1 MNEVKDC
8 LIFVVVS
15 LSQGDHMP
23 YKGYGQY
30 CPFAL
35 AAELLCERWTLLV
48 ISRIIDGCSRFNEI
62 HRGVPKISATLLSQR
77 LKQLEHT
84 GLITRQPLANER
96 GYSYELTD
104 AGRDLDPI
112 IMSLAVWGQKWSRDM
127 EHEDLDPA
135 FLAWSMH
142 TRLNIAA
149 MPEQRTVMEFALS
162 GYQKSIFR
170 FWLVVE
176 HGQADMCL
184 KYPGYESDIVVSAD
198 IRRFIETWR
207 GFRDLH
213 QEISSG
219 HVRLAGPR
227 SIKEAFPNWLLLSAL
242 SPFPRK
248 VGREARI
255 GERTSVEPV

>member
-1 MNEVKDC
+1 
-8 LIFVVVS
+8 
-15 LSQGDHMP
+15 MP

-77 LKQLEHT
+77 LKQLEHA
-84 GLITRQPLANER
+84 GLITRQPLDNER
-96 GYSYELTD
+96 GYRYALTD

-142 TRLNIAA
+142 TRLNVEA
-149 MPEQRTVMEFALS
+149 MPTQRTVMEFAFS
-162 GYQKSIFR
+162 GYQKSTFR

-176 HGQADMCL
+176 KGVADMCL
-184 KYPGYESDIVVSAD
+184 KYPGYDSDIVVHAE
-198 IRRFIETWR
+198 IRRFVEAWR
-207 GFRDLH
+207 GFRDLR
-213 QEISSG
+213 QEISAG
-219 HVRLAGPR
+219 HIRLEGP
-227 SIKEAFPNWLLLSAL
+227 SHMQKAFPDWLMLSAL
-242 SPFPRK
+242 SPFARE
-248 VGREARI
+248 VGRESRLGKTDRI
-255 GERTSVEPV
+255 SASG

>member
-1 MNEVKDC
+1 
-8 LIFVVVS
+8 
-15 LSQGDHMP
+15 MP

-77 LKQLEHT
+77 LKQLEHA
-84 GLITRQPLANER
+84 GLIIRQPLENER
-96 GYSYELTD
+96 GHSYELTG

-142 TRLNIAA
+142 TRLNIEA
-149 MPEQRTVMEFALS
+149 MPNRRTVMEFAFS
-162 GYQKSIFR
+162 GYQKGIFR

-176 HGQADMCL
+176 QGHADMCL
-184 KYPGYESDIVVSAD
+184 KYPGYESDIVVRAD
-198 IRRFIETWR
+198 ILRFIEAWR
-207 GFRDLH
+207 GFRDLR
-213 QEISSG
+213 EEVASG
-219 HVRLAGPR
+219 HIHLEGPR

-242 SPFPRK
+242 SPYPRK
-248 VGREARI
+248 VGKEARLA
-255 GERTSVEPV
+255 ESTSAAAV

>member
-1 MNEVKDC
+1 
-8 LIFVVVS
+8 
-15 LSQGDHMP
+15 MP

-48 ISRIIDGCSRFNEI
+48 ISRVIDGCTRFNEI

-77 LKQLEHT
+77 LKQLESG
-84 GLITRQPLANER
+84 GLITRTPLEGER
-96 GYSYELTD
+96 GYSYELTE

-142 TRLNIAA
+142 TRLNVEA
-149 MPEQRTVMEFALS
+149 MPEDRTVLEFAFT
-162 GYQKSIFR
+162 GYQKGIFR

-176 HGQADMCL
+176 KGQADMCM
-184 KYPGYESDIVVSAD
+184 KYPGYESDLVVHAE
-198 IRRFIETWR
+198 IRRFIEAWR
-207 GFRDLH
+207 GFRDIR
-213 QEISSG
+213 QEIAIG
-219 HVRLAGPR
+219 RIHLDGPKPYR
-227 SIKEAFPNWLLLSAL
+227 DAFPDWLMLSAL
-242 SPFPRK
+242 APFKREI
-248 VGREARI
+248 GREAAI
-255 GERTSVEPV
+255 YAERGQDRVSA

>member
-1 MNEVKDC
+1 
-8 LIFVVVS
+8 
-15 LSQGDHMP
+15 MP

-48 ISRIIDGCSRFNEI
+48 ISRVIDGCSRFNEI

-77 LKQLEHT
+77 LKQLEHA
-84 GLITRQPLANER
+84 GLITRQRLENER
-96 GYSYELTD
+96 GYSYQLTD

-142 TRLNIAA
+142 TRLNIEA
-149 MPEQRTVMEFALS
+149 MPEVRTVMEFAFS
-162 GYQKSIFR
+162 GYDKGIFR

-184 KYPGYESDIVVSAD
+184 KYPGYESDLIVHAD
-198 IRRFIETWR
+198 IRRFIEAWR
-207 GFRDLH
+207 GFRDLN
-213 QEISSG
+213 QEMLSG
-219 HVRLAGPR
+219 HIRVEGPR
-227 SIKEAFPNWLLLSAL
+227 DLKRVFPDWLQLSAL
-242 SPFPRK
+242 SPFERK
-248 VGREARI
+248 VGREALLRKR
-255 GERTSVEPV
+255 ENSVAPG